1 MGKPERKAREKTCSS
16 SSSYLL
22 RCFGISRKIHSH
34 KQMLDDSAGG
44 QEKKKTR
51 SRWFSRATAFRLKN
65 CEITTTTICETKK
78 QNLTIEDDKQNLFR
92 VIRQVTDPKNI
103 TAVGQHETKELTSF
117 FHISQKNT
125 SQQRDINPEPL
136 TLSGYDMCCEQASVR
151 VGKLEPTKPVGSGPK
166 REKNSRVR
174 KASRVDPVIGI
185 SIIMLT
191 LVIMLMWGRLCAVLC
206 TCTWCYFLP
215 RLKRKRIGGGEAE
228 GKDVLDLNSAA
239 YKKKIVLDGFL
250 VRQQRRVLM

>member
-34 KQMLDDSAGG
+34 KQTLDDGAGG
-44 QEKKKTR
+44 QENKKKKTR
-51 SRWFSRATAFRLKN
+51 SRWFSRATAFRVKN

-78 QNLTIEDDKQNLFR
+78 HNLTVEDDKQNLFR

-103 TAVGQHETKELTSF
+103 TAAGQHETKE
-117 FHISQKNT
+117 KNT
-125 SQQRDINPEPL
+125 SQQRDTNPEPL
-136 TLSGYDMCCEQASVR
+136 TLSGNDMCYEKVSTTTVG
-151 VGKLEPTKPVGSGPK
+151 VGKLEPTITVGSGTK
-166 REKNSRVR
+166 REKSSRVR
-174 KASRVDPVIGI
+174 KASRVDPMIGI

-191 LVIMLMWGRLCAVLC
+191 LMIMLMWGRLCAIIC

-215 RLKRKRIGGGEAE
+215 RLKRKRCGGGKAE
-228 GKDVLDLNSAA
+228 CKDVLDLNSDA
-239 YKKKIVLDGFL
+239 YKKKVVLEGFL
-250 VRQQRRVLM
+250 VRQQRRALL

>member
-103 TAVGQHETKELTSF
+103 TAVGQHETKE
-117 FHISQKNT
+117 KNT